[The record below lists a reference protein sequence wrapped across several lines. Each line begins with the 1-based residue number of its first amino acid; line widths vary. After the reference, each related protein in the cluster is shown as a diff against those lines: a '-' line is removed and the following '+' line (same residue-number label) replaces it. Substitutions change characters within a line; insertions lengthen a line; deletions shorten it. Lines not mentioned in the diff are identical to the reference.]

1 MKNTQQNAIIGAVVA
16 VIVIIGLAVYFTE
29 QESKNTPVVAEN
41 STFKDDFM
49 SGCTEAGPGFYGY
62 CSCAY
67 DKLEKQLGIS
77 GLIKMSIEYDETGVL
92 PNEVL
97 PAMTACADK
106 LQ

>member
-29 QESKNTPVVAEN
+29 QESKSKPIVSEN
-41 STFKDDFM
+41 STFKGDFM
-49 SGCTEAGPGFYGY
+49 SGCTEAGPGFYEY

-67 DKLEKQLGIS
+67 DKLEQQLGIP
-77 GLIKMSIEYDETGVL
+77 GLVKMSVEYDETGVL
-92 PNEVL
+92 PSEVL